1 MRKAA
6 FIFFTALVVF
16 LLLPFVVLA
25 QEAGEVPGADPWPYV
40 AIAFNSGIVLMLVQL
55 LKNKVLPIL
64 KQKAPYLIP
73 LIGMVIGVASAL
85 VLGATGIDISPIG
98 DVFGAGIASGAL
110 ASTWFAVAKEVQNKR
125 KLL

>member
-1 MRKAA
+1 MRKTA
-6 FIFFTALVVF
+6 FVFFTALMVF

-55 LKNKVLPIL
+55 LKLKVIPML
-64 KQKAPYLIP
+64 KAKAPYLIP
-73 LIGMVIGVASAL
+73 LIGMAIGVVSAL
-85 VLGATGIDISPIG
+85 VLSATGIDISPVG

-110 ASTWFAVAKEVQNKR
+110 ASAGFAVFKEAGNKLKR
-125 KLL
+125 P